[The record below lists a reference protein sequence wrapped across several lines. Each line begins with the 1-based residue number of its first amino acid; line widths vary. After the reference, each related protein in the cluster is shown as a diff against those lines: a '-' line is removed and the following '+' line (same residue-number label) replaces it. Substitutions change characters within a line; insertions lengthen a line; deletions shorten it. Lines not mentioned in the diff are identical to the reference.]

1 MDQDSSDGKRKSRRG
16 DVRSG
21 FLCGSLFYAAI
32 FATYVITKQLNSA
45 SPLDTPKSP
54 PTAGEDSRELLADLS
69 SSPAPAATTTPA
81 SAVGGA
87 QACAPQAHVPPPPA
101 WSVPPLPGERVPLV
115 YEVATITGRPPLLC
129 RADMG
134 DASDDAVWGEGCPH
148 PSFFVADPPKD
159 AGAPYA
165 YIREAEDVMRDVFVA
180 VLTSPGRALN
190 GRGRAATDATEP
202 DSRLNYFACKP
213 SPVTR
218 PYFCAGPLLDEEKG
232 GRYER
237 SGLWVVDV
245 GANVGYF
252 PLLAAS
258 LGFPALSID
267 EQPHCAALVE
277 TAAQASGLTG
287 LVRSRTLRLA
297 ATPGGVLRVPP
308 RGCVGSSTLPALKA
322 PSPADL
328 WRHFTAVATEGVA
341 ALGREDKDRPAAT
354 PLAEAPAWTARVPV
368 PVTSLDTLLLDE
380 LWGEGGAS
388 EQQPQQQPPPVVLL
402 LKVRARLLCKGRG
415 AAARR
420 PGAQG
425 ACTPGG
431 QGEGGASGRSDAP
444 SCCAQIDVRGRQRG
458 VLAGASRLIAQRRVL
473 NVLIEVNKLH
483 SAAALRW
490 EEEARKAYADNE
502 EGGAEQAWPEN
513 DAPLSDTDND
523 AATQDLI
530 ALVQVGG
537 GPH

>member
-1 MDQDSSDGKRKSRRG
+1 MASMPRRPVRGYGGILVMDHDSSDGKRKARRG
-16 DVRSG
+16 DVQSG

-45 SPLDTPKSP
+45 SPLETPQSP
-54 PTAGEDSRELLADLS
+54 PTAGEESRELLAGPSTSL
-69 SSPAPAATTTPA
+69 APAASTAPA
-81 SAVGGA
+81 SAAGGD
-87 QACAPQAHVPPPPA
+87 QACVPQAGVPAPVA

-115 YEVATITGRPPLLC
+115 FEVATITGRPPLLC

-134 DASDDAVWGEGCPH
+134 DASDDAVWGEGCPR
-148 PSFFVADPPKD
+148 PSFFVADLPKA

-165 YIREAEDVMRDVFVA
+165 YVRESEDVMRDVFVA

-190 GRGRAATDATEP
+190 GRGRAATDVTEP

-258 LGFPALSID
+258 LGFPSLSID

-277 TAAQASGLTG
+277 TAAQASGLTS
-287 LVRSRTLRLA
+287 LVRPRTLRLA
-297 ATPGGVLRVPP
+297 DKPGGVLRAPP

-328 WRHFTAVATEGVA
+328 QSHFAAVATEGVH

-368 PVTSLDTLLLDE
+368 PVTSLDALLLDE
-380 LWGEGGAS
+380 LWGGGGAT
-388 EQQPQQQPPPVVLL
+388 EQQQQQPPPVVLL
-402 LKVRARLLCKGRG
+402 LKVRVL
-415 AAARR
+415 
-420 PGAQG
+420 PD
-425 ACTPGG
+425 G
-431 QGEGGASGRSDAP
+431 QG
-444 SCCAQIDVRGRQRG
+444 
-458 VLAGASRLIAQRRVL
+458 
-473 NVLIEVNKLH
+473 
-483 SAAALRW
+483 
-490 EEEARKAYADNE
+490 
-502 EGGAEQAWPEN
+502 
-513 DAPLSDTDND
+513 
-523 AATQDLI
+523 
-530 ALVQVGG
+530 
-537 GPH
+537 